1 MSMIRKNGR
10 KIVLPR
16 AAMEQQ
22 WDLIIRHYAKAD
34 ARKWKYLAMLALK
47 ENANWPLECIGHVF
61 KHPKGHVSRC
71 LKQVRRELN
80 SKFSPQERLGLGSP
94 HDDEQLAA

>member
-10 KIVLPR
+10 KVVLPR
-16 AAMEQQ
+16 AGIEQQ

-47 ENANWPLECIGHVF
+47 ENAGWPLDCISSVF
-61 KHPKGHVSRC
+61 KHPKGHISRC
-71 LKQVRRELN
+71 LRRVKHELQTR
-80 SKFSPQERLGLGSP
+80 FSPQERAGLGSLY
-94 HDDEQLAA
+94 DDEQLAA